1 MLTNIVVVVLVTR
14 SVSYLGSHRCRVDID
29 MHSLGDNRE
38 THQVS
43 SGSLS

>member
-29 MHSLGDNRE
+29 MHSLGDNGRL
-38 THQVS
+38 TKLAVAV
-43 SGSLS
+43 